1 MINEKTLK
9 DWKDKLIKYQIFNNT
24 FDYKISNES
33 LKLDE
38 KVNLKLQLFSTLES
52 QKEWD
57 KLNLKNKLSKISI
70 THKAPE
76 NIDIIF
82 QKFINNIDITY
93 DEKSKNWIFK
103 NIIWGL
109 IDNKYQILNFENL
122 EFFET
127 NLPKNIKLFK
137 NYKLAFFNFPE
148 Q

>member
-103 NIIWGL
+103 TLYGAW
-109 IDNKYQILNFENL
+109 
-122 EFFET
+122 
-127 NLPKNIKLFK
+127 
-137 NYKLAFFNFPE
+137 
-148 Q
+148 